1 MFTYNGKG
9 EEITM
14 KKKVAYI
21 CIDSLKEMKTI
32 IPAFFIATLIGVVLE
47 FYLPEE
53 IAFTVLGKNPF
64 LSIPLATVIGIVLPI
79 PRYATYPIAFS
90 LFQKGASIG
99 TIFALISGEVILGA
113 PDRDVMEFKYF
124 GWKAFVLRLIL
135 CTAFVTVGS
144 FVAEVLLW

>member
-1 MFTYNGKG
+1 
-9 EEITM
+9 M

-21 CIDSLKEMKTI
+21 FADSLKEMKTI
-32 IPAFFIATLIGVVLE
+32 IPAFFIATLIGVTLE

-99 TIFALISGEVILGA
+99 TIFALISGEVILGS

>member
-1 MFTYNGKG
+1 
-9 EEITM
+9 M
-14 KKKVAYI
+14 KKKVAYVLV
-21 CIDSLKEMKTI
+21 DSLKEMKTI
-32 IPAFFIATLIGVVLE
+32 IPAFFIATLIGVTLE

-53 IAFTVLGKNPF
+53 IAFAVLGKNPF

-99 TIFALISGEVILGA
+99 VIFALISGEVIIGS

-124 GWKAFVLRLIL
+124 GWRAFTSRLIL
-135 CTAFVTVGS
+135 CTAFVVVGG
-144 FVAEVLLW
+144 FIAEVLL